1 MKKIEKW
8 RQWWKERDKQTLV
21 LVRYSQERGG
31 KVKYFKRHLIRRKQR
46 RIGRKWWIKREWM
59 DEKLHYQILLHVRK
73 IWQLSVWVCGEC
85 VWGMCVSVWGMCVQ
99 IWCKF
104 VLQENM
110 CWEPILYSHYAE
122 PISGPDSSQM
132 DFYRESPAYLIFQA
146 MQYVR
151 KFL

>member
-1 MKKIEKW
+1 MKKREKW

-85 VWGMCVSVWGMCVQ
+85 VWGMCVSVWGMCADLMQICFARKHMLGAYTVQ
-99 IWCKF
+99 S
-104 VLQENM
+104 L
-110 CWEPILYSHYAE
+110 CWTNLWTWQQPNGL
-122 PISGPDSSQM
+122 
-132 DFYRESPAYLIFQA
+132 L
-146 MQYVR
+146 
-151 KFL
+151 

>member
-21 LVRYSQERGG
+21 LVRYSKERGR

-85 VWGMCVSVWGMCVQ
+85 VWGMCVSVWGMCADLMQ
-99 IWCKF
+99 ICFARKH
-104 VLQENM
+104 VLGAYTVH
-110 CWEPILYSHYAE
+110 CVYSHYAE
-122 PISGPDSSQM
+122 PISGPDSSQWTIENLLHISSFKPCSM
-132 DFYRESPAYLIFQA
+132 
-146 MQYVR
+146 
-151 KFL
+151 